1 MTALIV
7 LGCILLFFIFLL
19 SIKVKIVI
27 AYSEEIALTV
37 HVLGLK
43 IKILPAKK
51 KKGAHSM
58 SAKKAEKIKKKLR
71 AKRLKKNEAARKK
84 AAKKEEEKLHKTEKQ
99 KKSLPEIL
107 YMINLVRALAA
118 KVIKKF
124 FKYLRIDIV
133 KLKVVVATGDA
144 ASTAVAYGAVT
155 QAINLLFPT
164 LEQVKNFSLP
174 KDSDMDVRIDYIS
187 DSMQADIKLGFA
199 IRVWH
204 LFAMAFGALFTFI
217 GHLIKHP
224 RSEGKLT
231 STDHKVGTKK

>member
-1 MTALIV
+1 M
-7 LGCILLFFIFLL
+7 
-19 SIKVKIVI
+19 
-27 AYSEEIALTV
+27 SE
-37 HVLGLK
+37 
-43 IKILPAKK
+43 
-51 KKGAHSM
+51 
-58 SAKKAEKIKKKLR
+58 KKAKKIKKKLR

-164 LEQVKNFSLP
+164 LEQIKNFSLP

-204 LFAMAFGALFTFI
+204 LVAMAFGAFFTFI

-224 RSEGKLT
+224 RPEKKQS
-231 STDHKVGTKK
+231 SADHKFDTKK